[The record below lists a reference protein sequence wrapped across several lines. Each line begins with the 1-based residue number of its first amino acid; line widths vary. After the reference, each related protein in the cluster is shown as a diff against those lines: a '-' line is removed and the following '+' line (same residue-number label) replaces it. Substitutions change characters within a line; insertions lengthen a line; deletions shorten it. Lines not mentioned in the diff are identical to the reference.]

1 MILNQRLFMNK
12 FPFKLGLS
20 TILYIVTKSSSGGK
34 IMVQKER
41 LIAEFMEL
49 VQIDSETK
57 YETAISK
64 VLKQK
69 FEALGLE
76 VTEDDVADKIG
87 HGAGNL
93 FAWLPAS
100 AGQDEVPALL
110 FTSHM
115 DTVVPGKG
123 IKPRLD
129 TDGYIRSDGTTILG
143 ADDKAGLAA
152 MFESLRV
159 LSEKGL
165 PHGPIQFVITVGE
178 ESGLLG
184 SRAMDG
190 TLIRAKFGYALDA
203 NGPIGD
209 IAVAAPTNSRQYI
222 TIRGKA
228 AHAGVNPEDGISA
241 IQVASKA
248 VSRMKLGR
256 IDSETTSNIG
266 RFEGGG
272 EVNIVTDSI
281 KIYAEA
287 RSQVQEKMER
297 HVETMREAVESAAK
311 EYGAEFEFISNII
324 YPAYSYGD
332 DDEVVQ
338 VAKAA
343 VEAIGLTP
351 HTFASGGGSD
361 ANMFNGNGVPTVNLA
376 VGYEDIH
383 TTKERI
389 KADDLVKVTELVL
402 AIVQETLKKK

>member
-1 MILNQRLFMNK
+1 
-12 FPFKLGLS
+12 
-20 TILYIVTKSSSGGK
+20 
-34 IMVQKER
+34 MVQKER
-41 LIAEFMEL
+41 LLAEFMEL

-57 YETAISK
+57 YETEISK
-64 VLKQK
+64 VLKGK
-69 FEALGLE
+69 FEAFGLE
-76 VTEDDVADKIG
+76 VTEDDVAEKIG

-100 AGQDEVPALL
+100 SGQENVPAIL

-115 DTVVPGKG
+115 DTVSPGKG

-129 TDGYIRSDGTTILG
+129 ADGYVRSDGTTILG
-143 ADDKAGLAA
+143 ADDKAGLSA
-152 MFESLRV
+152 MFEALRV
-159 LSEKGL
+159 LKEQNL
-165 PHGPIQFVITVGE
+165 PHGAIQFVITSGE

-190 TLIRAKFGYALDA
+190 SRLRAKFGYALDS
-203 NGPIGD
+203 NGAIGE
-209 IAVAAPTNSRQYI
+209 IAVAAPTNSRQFI
-222 TIRGKA
+222 TISGKA

-256 IDSETTSNIG
+256 IDSETTANIG

-272 EVNIVTDSI
+272 EVNIVTDTI
-281 KIYAEA
+281 KIFAEA
-287 RSQVQEKMER
+287 RSQVQEKMDRQIES
-297 HVETMREAVESAAK
+297 MREAVESAAK
-311 EYGAEFEFISNII
+311 EYGAEFEFITTTI

-332 DDEVVQ
+332 EDEVVQ

-343 VEAIGLTP
+343 IEAIGLKP

-376 VGYEDIH
+376 VGYEHIH
-383 TTKERI
+383 TTKEQI
-389 KADDLVKVTELVL
+389 KVDDLAKTAELVL
-402 AIVQETLKKK
+402 SIINETLKK